1 VIKFSAVRWRNF
13 LSTGNIFTEIPLN
26 INSNTLI
33 VGSNG
38 AGKSTL
44 LDALTFSLFGKAFR
58 NINKPSLVNSVNTKD
73 CIVEIEFDTN
83 NKKYKIV
90 RGIKPNIFEIHCD
103 GIILN
108 QDSASR
114 DYQEYLE
121 KFILKMNY
129 KSFTQ
134 IVILG
139 SASFTPFMQL
149 KPAERRT
156 VIEDLL
162 DIQIFSVMN
171 VISRQRSQVNREDL
185 EKNRIELTGKEE
197 KKVYIEKTISS
208 LRQNNITKKNEYN
221 TILCEHRKTVS
232 QIEKELV
239 EKEKERDVLLNE
251 ASDQASIKDRH
262 KKLVKLQSSIE
273 VNLKN
278 HEDHFQFFDS
288 HDECP
293 TCNQNIDLDFKS
305 DKILETGIK
314 IGEMKEG
321 LRTINIKI
329 QDCINDIG
337 RVDVILIKINT
348 IRNEINS
355 LKSKQSHFV
364 SVMNDIEDKMS
375 NLENSDRL
383 LIDNEKDLFIV
394 ATEIEL
400 LHKQKEELLND
411 RKYIDTSLNLL
422 KDGGIKSKII
432 KQYIPIINKHINKYL
447 SQMGFFVNFNIN
459 DQFEET
465 IKSRFRDEFSYDNFS
480 EGEKRKI
487 DLSILLCWRAIAK
500 MKNSVN
506 TNLLILDE
514 VFDSSLDTNST
525 DSLMSI
531 LKTFDINSSV
541 FVISHKGDV
550 LADKFDKTL
559 FFEKFQN
566 FSKLKP

>member
-1 VIKFSAVRWRNF
+1 MIKFSAVRWRNF

-273 VNLKN
+273 VNLRN

-355 LKSKQSHFV
+355 LKSNQSHFV
-364 SVMNDIEDKMS
+364 SVMNDIEYKMS

-480 EGEKRKI
+480 EGEKMRI
-487 DLSILLCWRAIAK
+487 DLALLFTWRAIAK

-514 VFDSSLDTNST
+514 VFDSSLDINGTE
-525 DSLMSI
+525 DF
-531 LKTFDINSSV
+531 LKIMWGMIGDAHV
-541 FVISHKGDV
+541 FVISHKQDQ
-550 LADKFDKTL
+550 LIDKFQKIYK
-559 FFEKFQN
+559 FEKFQN
-566 FSKLKP
+566 FSRISS

>member
-1 VIKFSAVRWRNF
+1 MIKFSAVRWRNF

-355 LKSKQSHFV
+355 LKSNQSHFV
-364 SVMNDIEDKMS
+364 SVMNDIEYKMS

>member
-1 VIKFSAVRWRNF
+1 MIKFSAVRWRNF